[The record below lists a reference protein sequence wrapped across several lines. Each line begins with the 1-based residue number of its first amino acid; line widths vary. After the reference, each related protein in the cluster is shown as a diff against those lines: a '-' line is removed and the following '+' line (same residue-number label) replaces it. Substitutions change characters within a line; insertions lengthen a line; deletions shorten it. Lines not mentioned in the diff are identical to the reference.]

1 MKTEQPW
8 EGVDVLIPKRVLQ
21 AYERGLEDVRE
32 DVTAFVEAISNVD
45 YLPLEPSGPVD
56 LAEAD
61 PDACKAWVARIIAAL
76 PTTADLE
83 AIRGNF

>member
-1 MKTEQPW
+1 MSTEQPW
-8 EGVDVLIPKRVLQ
+8 DKVDVLVPKRILLV
-21 AYERGLEDVRE
+21 YERGLEDVRE
-32 DVTAFVEAISNVD
+32 DVTAFVEAIPNVD
-45 YLPLEPSGPVD
+45 CLALEPSGPVD

-61 PDACKAWVARIIAAL
+61 PEACKAWVSRIIAAL